1 METTY
6 FILGMLSIVSLIAVG
21 GFVRMFST
29 VSQLR
34 EKVEKQQR
42 LFDDDLRDVKCI
54 VSDNAR
60 DFREETI
67 NTYRRIDNVE
77 NELTRYIDSRYDK
90 LVNELKKPNRKEV

>member
-1 METTY
+1 
-6 FILGMLSIVSLIAVG
+6 
-21 GFVRMFST
+21 MFST
-29 VSQLR
+29 VSRLR

-54 VSDNAR
+54 ISDNAR
-60 DFREETI
+60 DFREETV